1 MIRRNIGGEGCVW
14 KMYISSVLGVYST
27 ILNTDDF
34 QSSALYMPDFE
45 MSPSEH
51 FEADAIL
58 LFPRL
63 I

>member
-1 MIRRNIGGEGCVW
+1 
-14 KMYISSVLGVYST
+14 MYISSVLGVYST